1 MGCMIKA
8 GTKKSVFG
16 STNLVASNI
25 KAGVV
30 VTVKQGN
37 KVIYSVTGTRGP
49 IVSPFNWASNG
60 IILPS
65 RWLGNPGGTVNQW
78 VGNTTPSFDAAG
90 YNRLDVQW
98 LSLGYNNRRGIEGTL
113 YVYGSNG
120 RVITTVYLTSII
132 DPYIVSTSID
142 ISAINENIYLNV
154 YYHSQNDRD
163 KETGRETRIQSV
175 IAYA

>member
-1 MGCMIKA
+1 MA
-8 GTKKSVFG
+8 WKS
-16 STNLVASNI
+16 
-25 KAGVV
+25 
-30 VTVKQGN
+30 
-37 KVIYSVTGTRGP
+37 R
-49 IVSPFNWASNG
+49 
-60 IILPS
+60 
-65 RWLGNPGGTVNQW
+65 R
-78 VGNTTPSFDAAG
+78 SFDAAG

-113 YVYGSNG
+113 YVYGSDG
-120 RVITTVYLTSII
+120 RVITTVYLVSII